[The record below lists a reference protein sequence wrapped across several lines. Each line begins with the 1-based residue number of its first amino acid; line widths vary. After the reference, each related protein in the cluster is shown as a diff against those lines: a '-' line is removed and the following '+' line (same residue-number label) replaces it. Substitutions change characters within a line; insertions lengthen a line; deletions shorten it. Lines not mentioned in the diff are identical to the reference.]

1 MYKTLRPILCD
12 TFNRFGKPPKLDK
25 RRCKAVLSDL
35 AKGLHSFEIEKL
47 LLVYDSEVLNNF
59 IQYNSNTNLHDFLS
73 DQLRVFQQTS
83 QIKEDKSVLVVAIW
97 ASALGLGTDTDIESW
112 LQNPNIKVSKI
123 NSDPVI
129 DSNNAKKKVL
139 KTIKKTVPNIIPPV
153 IAPSPTPLQTPSP
166 TVLTSSILPPPL
178 PPFSSTNIHDPNDKI
193 NYMLLVPFFIG
204 SFFRIFSYCL
214 LGWGFVV
221 VLNYMVGWL
230 FWGWAAFGIKTFAL
244 FTAFGVVS
252 NYLKDIADKDV
263 NPLSLIQKEEREK
276 FFSYGV
282 ILTCFISSKFD
293 FFWSWFVLS
302 ILFLIAEV
310 VTRLYPNSQFS
321 RKILFI
327 NSICLVLIL
336 LNSNLK

>member
-47 LLVYDSEVLNNF
+47 LLVYDSELLNNF

-112 LQNPNIKVSKI
+112 LQNPNIKVSKK

-129 DSNNAKKKVL
+129 DSSDVKKKVS
-139 KTIKKTVPNIIPPV
+139 KIIKKTIPKIVSPV
-153 IAPSPTPLQTPSP
+153 IAPSPTPSP
-166 TVLTSSILPPPL
+166 ASILPPPL
-178 PPFSSTNIHDPNDKI
+178 PPPSFTNIPDSNGKI

-204 SFFRIFSYCL
+204 SFFRIFFYCL

-221 VLNYMVGWL
+221 VLDYMFGWL
-230 FWGWAAFGIKTFAL
+230 FWGWTAFGIKTFAL
-244 FTAFGVVS
+244 FYAFGVVS
-252 NYLKDIADKDV
+252 NYLKDIVDKDG

-276 FFSYGV
+276 FLSYGLV
-282 ILTCFISSKFD
+282 LTCFISSKFD
-293 FFWSWFVLS
+293 FFWSWFFLS
-302 ILFLIAEV
+302 ILFSITEV
-310 VTRLYPNSQFS
+310 VIRLLPDFQFS

-327 NSICLVLIL
+327 TSVSLLIIL
-336 LNSNLK
+336 LISNFK